1 MDQCPRAPSI
11 LFSSIKSTN
20 RRRRP
25 RTSQWKQSMDGLF
38 SNAEYPHQP
47 TYPSY
52 AAPRISNPSIW
63 RRKFLGGR
71 LFPGWRILKWGIQ
84 ILQEKSCKKCD
95 FRFRARPQRQIGPSR
110 VLAAVRVCINIDHS
124 VQGYGKKC
132 SLSSLKLT
140 NLNSVSLR
148 SMSTRHD
155 TERASTMSLY
165 RVPTSCETYWL
176 LAFILAQICTGNYF
190 GRTILC

>member
-1 MDQCPRAPSI
+1 M
-11 LFSSIKSTN
+11 KTKYG
-20 RRRRP
+20 
-25 RTSQWKQSMDGLF
+25 RTLPKCWI
-38 SNAEYPHQP
+38 YPHQP

-71 LFPGWRILKWGIQ
+71 LFPGWRILKWGIK

-124 VQGYGKKC
+124 VQGYGKRC
-132 SLSSLKLT
+132 SLSTLKLT
-140 NLNSVSLR
+140 NLNIVSLM
-148 SMSTRHD
+148 SMSRP
-155 TERASTMSLY
+155 SLY
-165 RVPTSCETYWL
+165 RVKPIGWSLPYL
-176 LAFILAQICTGNYF
+176 SKSVLATILAELYCARLKLPSIGQN
-190 GRTILC
+190 